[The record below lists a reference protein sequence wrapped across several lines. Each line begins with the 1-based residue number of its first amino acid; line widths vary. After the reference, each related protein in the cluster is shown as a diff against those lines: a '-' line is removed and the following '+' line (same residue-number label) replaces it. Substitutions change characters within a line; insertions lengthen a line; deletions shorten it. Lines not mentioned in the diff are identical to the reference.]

1 MAARIC
7 RSAAF
12 IGAAAALLVLVTRH
26 APGPVSAAMPQSSA
40 PPTRIVLGWAGDAAT
55 TRAVTWRTRTPA
67 DAPRA
72 EIGLA
77 SAAAEGTAAPP
88 VSVPAT
94 ARPVALGGGRTVTH
108 YRAEFTGLK
117 PATTYAYRVGGGSA
131 FSPWHRFTTA
141 SAAPAP
147 FRFIYLGDA
156 QSGLDKKWPAVVRAA
171 FAVAPDARFVVHGGD
186 LLSDGYDSGLWGSFV
201 AGLGEAAATVPH
213 LPVPGNN
220 DVRRVPAGAD
230 RGRVLRVSPLWN
242 AHFALPPNG
251 PAGLPDLE
259 GQNYVVDYQGV
270 RIVALDVNA
279 FANEEFGRSAGAR
292 VRETLTAWL
301 RQVLGTGSPRWRIV
315 VQHYPHHSVVK
326 RRDYP
331 AMRDALAPIYDEYGV
346 DLVLQGHDHAYS
358 RTHKVFDGHLADDA
372 ARGTVYATSVSG
384 PETEPITTKWKPLM
398 AALREGA
405 LLYQVIGV
413 ENGRLTYE
421 ACTAAGKPIDAFSLS
436 RPAGA
441 APGTPAVLSQDR

>member
-1 MAARIC
+1 MSARIC

-26 APGPVSAAMPQSSA
+26 APGPISAAMPQSSA

-55 TRAVTWRTRTPA
+55 SRAVTWRTRTPA
-67 DAPRA
+67 DSPRA
-72 EIGLA
+72 EIGPA
-77 SAAAEGTAAPP
+77 GATGEGPAAPP
-88 VSVPAT
+88 ASVPA
-94 ARPVALGGGRTVTH
+94 AASPVALGGGRTVTH
-108 YRAEFTGLK
+108 CRAEFTGLK
-117 PATTYAYRVGGGSA
+117 PATTYVYRVGGGPV
-131 FSPWHRFTTA
+131 FSEWHRFTTA

-171 FAVAPDARFVVHGGD
+171 FAQAPDARFVVHAGD
-186 LLSDGYDSGLWGSFV
+186 LLSDGYDSGSWGAFV
-201 AGLGEAAATVPH
+201 AGLGDAAAAVPH
-213 LPVPGNN
+213 IPVPGNN
-220 DVRRVPAGAD
+220 DVRRVSAGAEG
-230 RGRVLRVSPLWN
+230 GRVLRVSPLWN

-251 PAGLPDLE
+251 PAELRDLE
-259 GQNYVVDYQGV
+259 GQNFVVDYQGV
-270 RIVALDVNA
+270 RIVALDVNG

-292 VRETLTAWL
+292 VREALTAWL
-301 RQVLGTGSPRWRIV
+301 RRVLGAGSPRWRIV
-315 VQHYPHHSVVK
+315 VQHYPHFSVVK
-326 RRDYP
+326 RRDYA

-358 RTHKVFDGHLADDA
+358 RTHKVFDGRVADAA

-398 AALREGA
+398 ASLREGS
-405 LLYQVIGV
+405 LLYQVLAV

-421 ACTAAGKPIDAFSLS
+421 ARTSGGKPIDAFILS

-441 APGTPAVLSQDR
+441 APGTPSVLSQDR

>member
-1 MAARIC
+1 
-7 RSAAF
+7 
-12 IGAAAALLVLVTRH
+12 
-26 APGPVSAAMPQSSA
+26 MPQSSA

-55 TRAVTWRTRTPA
+55 SRAVTWRARGPA
-67 DAPRA
+67 ESPRA
-72 EIGLA
+72 EIGLPNA
-77 SAAAEGTAAPP
+77 TGEGTSAAPA
-88 VSVPAT
+88 SVPAT
-94 ARPVALGGGRTVTH
+94 ARPVVLGDGRTVMH
-108 YRAEFTGLK
+108 YRADFTGLK
-117 PATTYAYRVGGGSA
+117 PATTYAYRVGGGSV
-131 FSPWHRFTTA
+131 FSEWHRFTTA

-171 FAVAPDARFVVHGGD
+171 FARAPDARFVVHAGD
-186 LLSDGYDSGLWGSFV
+186 LLSDGYDSGLWGAFV

-213 LPVPGNN
+213 ILVPGNN

-230 RGRVLRVSPLWN
+230 GGRVLRVSPLWN
-242 AHFALPPNG
+242 AHFALSPNG
-251 PAGLPDLE
+251 PAELRELE
-259 GQNYVVDYQGV
+259 GQNCVVDYQGV

-292 VRETLTAWL
+292 VREAETAWL
-301 RQVLGTGSPRWRIV
+301 RRVLGSGSARWRVV
-315 VQHYPHHSVVK
+315 VQHYPHFSVVK
-326 RRDYP
+326 KRDYA
-331 AMRDALAPIYDEYGV
+331 AMRAALGPIYDEFGV

-358 RTHKVFDGHLADDA
+358 RTYKVFDGRLADDA

-398 AALREGA
+398 AALREGS
-405 LLYQVIGV
+405 LLYQVIAV

-421 ACTAAGKPIDAFSLS
+421 AHTAGGKPIDAFSLS

-441 APGTPAVLSQDR
+441 APGTPSILSQDR